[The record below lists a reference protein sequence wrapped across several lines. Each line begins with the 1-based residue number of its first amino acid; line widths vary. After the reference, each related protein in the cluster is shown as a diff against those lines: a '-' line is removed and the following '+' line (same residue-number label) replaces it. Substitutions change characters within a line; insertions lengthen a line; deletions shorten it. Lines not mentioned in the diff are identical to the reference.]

1 MVYVSKNGII
11 NSATKTK
18 KKFSTTLSS
27 YEIHYSEDKTF
38 DCTLICMWELWTL
51 HSSMLLT
58 PSLSPSSPLYSPP
71 PLPPPPLPVVLR
83 PLPPPPTPASASP
96 PPLLASHL
104 APISTP
110 PPIPAAVAISPVTT
124 PTPAVVTSPPPLSPT
139 PPAAATKIT
148 PLASPPLPA
157 PPLVIIPSPLLPKSS
172 PPPPQQ
178 PSKPL
183 PSTPLP
189 TAPPRPP
196 SVVLPPPPPPAASR
210 STRVPKTPTPF
221 RAFPLR
227 PPLPP
232 PTSTPPPLPP
242 AASHSIGAPNTPGFF
257 QAFPPPSPPPPPP
270 AAAALALTA
279 NKGGLAATKHRPH
292 SPIGLIV
299 ASIGVTVLLFV
310 VFALVCI
317 CFKGRR
323 RKHKPSDTKIQQCSS
338 VTKDGPSAASM
349 QQKQQN
355 VTNSATV
362 TADTA
367 LNPSSGIFTY
377 EELVLATNGFSESN
391 LIGQGGFG
399 YVYKGRLLTGQD
411 VAVKKL
417 KAGSRQGEREFRAE
431 VETISRLHH
440 KHLVSLVGYCI
451 NGAERL
457 LVYEFVPNRT
467 LEFHLHEN
475 RQPVIVWESR
485 LKIAIGS
492 AKGLAYLHEDCSPTI
507 IHRDIK
513 AANILLDMRF
523 EAKVSDF
530 GLAKIFFDESPSI
543 THISTR
549 VMGTFGYLAPEYV
562 LTGKLTDK
570 SDVYS
575 YGVMLLELI
584 TGRPPII
591 QQSSSTNHSLVDWA
605 RPLLGGAI
613 EANEYESLVDERLNG
628 AYNKSQMANMV
639 TCAAACLRQSAWLR
653 PRMIQVVRALE
664 DNISLPY
671 LEEGSRFWKNS
682 FNSTSSATFI
692 QNAQLCNNNDSF
704 SETTSEYGLN
714 PSGSTTE
721 IEITPKQPEYDLN
734 RER

>member
-1 MVYVSKNGII
+1 M
-11 NSATKTK
+11 
-18 KKFSTTLSS
+18 
-27 YEIHYSEDKTF
+27 
-38 DCTLICMWELWTL
+38 
-51 HSSMLLT
+51 
-58 PSLSPSSPLYSPP
+58 PP
-71 PLPPPPLPVVLR
+71 PLPL
-83 PLPPPPTPASASP
+83 
-96 PPLLASHL
+96 
-104 APISTP
+104 
-110 PPIPAAVAISPVTT
+110 
-124 PTPAVVTSPPPLSPT
+124 
-139 PPAAATKIT
+139 
-148 PLASPPLPA
+148 
-157 PPLVIIPSPLLPKSS
+157 
-172 PPPPQQ
+172 
-178 PSKPL
+178 
-183 PSTPLP
+183 
-189 TAPPRPP
+189 
-196 SVVLPPPPPPAASR
+196 
-210 STRVPKTPTPF
+210 
-221 RAFPLR
+221 
-227 PPLPP
+227 PLPP

-242 AASHSIGAPNTPGFF
+242 AASHSIGAPKTPGFF
-257 QAFPPPSPPPPPP
+257 QAFPPPAPPPPPPPPP
-270 AAAALALTA
+270 ALALTA
-279 NKGGLAATKHRPH
+279 SKGGLAATKHRLQ

-299 ASIGVTVLLFV
+299 ASVGVTVLLFA

-362 TADTA
+362 AADNA

-377 EELVLATNGFSESN
+377 EELVIATNGFSESN

-431 VETISRLHH
+431 VETISRVHH

-549 VMGTFGYLAPEYV
+549 VMGTFGLGPFFSHPIPF
-562 LTGKLTDK
+562 LF
-570 SDVYS
+570 
-575 YGVMLLELI
+575 LI
-584 TGRPPII
+584 
-591 QQSSSTNHSLVDWA
+591 L
-605 RPLLGGAI
+605 
-613 EANEYESLVDERLNG
+613 
-628 AYNKSQMANMV
+628 
-639 TCAAACLRQSAWLR
+639 
-653 PRMIQVVRALE
+653 
-664 DNISLPY
+664 
-671 LEEGSRFWKNS
+671 
-682 FNSTSSATFI
+682 
-692 QNAQLCNNNDSF
+692 
-704 SETTSEYGLN
+704 
-714 PSGSTTE
+714 
-721 IEITPKQPEYDLN
+721 
-734 RER
+734 

>member
-1 MVYVSKNGII
+1 
-11 NSATKTK
+11 
-18 KKFSTTLSS
+18 
-27 YEIHYSEDKTF
+27 
-38 DCTLICMWELWTL
+38 MWELWAL
-51 HSSMLLT
+51 HYNMLLT
-58 PSLSPSSPLYSPP
+58 PSLSPSSPVDSPP
-71 PLPPPPLPVVLR
+71 PLPPPPLPVVLP
-83 PLPPPPTPASASP
+83 PLPPLPPPTPASASP

-124 PTPAVVTSPPPLSPT
+124 PTPAVVTSAPPPSPT

-148 PLASPPLPA
+148 PLASPPLPP

-196 SVVLPPPPPPAASR
+196 SVCAFVSKVEGENTSLQTLKFNNVLLSQKNRQPVIVWESR
-210 STRVPKTPTPF
+210 LKI
-221 RAFPLR
+221 A
-227 PPLPP
+227 
-232 PTSTPPPLPP
+232 
-242 AASHSIGAPNTPGFF
+242 IGSA
-257 QAFPPPSPPPPPP
+257 
-270 AAAALALTA
+270 
-279 NKGGLAATKHRPH
+279 KGLAYLHEDY
-292 SPIGLIV
+292 S
-299 ASIGVTVLLFV
+299 
-310 VFALVCI
+310 
-317 CFKGRR
+317 
-323 RKHKPSDTKIQQCSS
+323 
-338 VTKDGPSAASM
+338 PSAASM

-467 LEFHLHEN
+467 LEFHLH
-475 RQPVIVWESR
+475 
-485 LKIAIGS
+485 
-492 AKGLAYLHEDCSPTI
+492 SPTI

-549 VMGTFGYLAPEYV
+549 VMGTFGLGPFFSHPIPF
-562 LTGKLTDK
+562 LF
-570 SDVYS
+570 
-575 YGVMLLELI
+575 LI
-584 TGRPPII
+584 
-591 QQSSSTNHSLVDWA
+591 L
-605 RPLLGGAI
+605 
-613 EANEYESLVDERLNG
+613 
-628 AYNKSQMANMV
+628 
-639 TCAAACLRQSAWLR
+639 
-653 PRMIQVVRALE
+653 
-664 DNISLPY
+664 
-671 LEEGSRFWKNS
+671 
-682 FNSTSSATFI
+682 
-692 QNAQLCNNNDSF
+692 
-704 SETTSEYGLN
+704 
-714 PSGSTTE
+714 
-721 IEITPKQPEYDLN
+721 
-734 RER
+734 